1 MKFNSHVFLTVSSLL
16 VGAVYGVSASGSCN
30 TPTGIDES
38 DSGISIKHVTDLL
51 DGTALGSPLP
61 YLFLPMAQPL
71 IDTLVTEYETPIQ
84 FRQAL
89 YHGNTCYNAAAMYH
103 PTALDIWGRDDKRIC
118 VDAFSALELHAHEQ
132 VATAYAFAYSAIVV
146 SPSSKEI
153 VIHIMD
159 NVLKLP
165 MSKVLVGE
173 PDIGTP
179 WGLAKAV
186 VDQMTDYANSDG
198 WNSDGS
204 LTHEFNKMP
213 FSDFD
218 YNEYSAYR
226 TTSQTSSS
234 KKQPTRKGCNSKW
247 YWEPL
252 LETNGNGYF
261 SKQEHVTPFAG
272 FTGRLYGMTSSEYE
286 SFSVSEPRYDYCE
299 EANFVLSE
307 TNTMSTDDR
316 TKAEI
321 EFFDSKF
328 TSLLPMQIDWAIKNQ
343 FSSFDFWFYDMALVT
358 AMYDATMLVWREKV
372 AYDAVRPTTVVH
384 ALKGEEEIETY
395 AGPFTGSKPIRGFD
409 WQPYIRTMPVS
420 NTRGGSCSA

>member
-1 MKFNSHVFLTVSSLL
+1 
-16 VGAVYGVSASGSCN
+16 
-30 TPTGIDES
+30 
-38 DSGISIKHVTDLL
+38 
-51 DGTALGSPLP
+51 
-61 YLFLPMAQPL
+61 
-71 IDTLVTEYETPIQ
+71 
-84 FRQAL
+84 
-89 YHGNTCYNAAAMYH
+89 MYH

-118 VDAFSALELHAHEQ
+118 VDEFTSDREMQAHEQ

-146 SPSSKEI
+146 SPSSKDI
-153 VIHIMD
+153 LTNIMD

-179 WGLAKAV
+179 WGLAKAI
-186 VDQMTDYANSDG
+186 VDQMTEYANSDG

-218 YNEYSAYR
+218 YKEYSAY

-234 KKQPTRKGCNSKW
+234 KKPKGCNAKR

-261 SKQEHVTPFAG
+261 TKQEHVTPFAG

-316 TKAEI
+316 KKAEI

-328 TSLLPMQIDWAIKNQ
+328 TSLLPMQIEWAIKNK
-343 FSSFDFWFYDMALVT
+343 FSSFDFWFYDMVLVT

-372 AYDAVRPTTVVH
+372 AFNAVRPTTVVH
-384 ALKGEEEIETY
+384 ALKGEEEIKTY
-395 AGPFTGSKPIRGFD
+395 AGPFTGSKTIRGFD

-420 NTRGGSCSA
+420 SNIRVSCSTCCVFFLVPPFMAFDAPHISCVNSFHTNVTACRVPVGFILHMHSICGGYSATIWTGRHW